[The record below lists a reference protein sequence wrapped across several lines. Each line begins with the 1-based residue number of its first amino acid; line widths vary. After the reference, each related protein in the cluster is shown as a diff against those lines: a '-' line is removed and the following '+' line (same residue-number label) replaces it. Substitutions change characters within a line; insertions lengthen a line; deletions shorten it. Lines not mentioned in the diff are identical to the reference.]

1 MKTSLIFP
9 PGWDI
14 TQPYLGLPALKA
26 YIENARHQASLH
38 DLNLELYDYLTS
50 RKGLAHAYNY
60 VTIDSD
66 DDIELLL
73 YNIRPSLLQEIETAK
88 QVLRSDDFFDEE
100 KRSTSFRVLDLA
112 LQAQQ
117 YAFPNMQLSLGRL
130 RVKVDTLTDDILQ
143 QHLASEDDALQLWY
157 RQYFIPTLEL
167 DRPDLI
173 GISIVNYDQLLPA
186 LILAKE
192 IKRRYN
198 SVHLTL
204 GGDIATRLAAPIIS
218 HPYVGKIIDSVVCG
232 EGEKSLLALL
242 DWLQNG
248 GDNRLLFDVPNL
260 CFKAEDGTVTRTQLA
275 EPVPC
280 HELPTPDF
288 TGLPLT
294 KYFAPRLVLP
304 VEAGR
309 GCYWN
314 KCGFCEE
321 VGKPYRHHSTDTVVK
336 HISDLASRYGTKYF
350 SFTDS
355 SMSPKFIKEF
365 SAELLAHEIEIY
377 WRALMRA
384 EAAFD
389 QITAAM
395 AAKAGCRMLL
405 IGVESTVPRIRDL
418 ICKGGSV
425 AQTTMILNNLE
436 DHEIWSHCYFMAG
449 LPTETVDEAM
459 ETVKYISENSAII
472 DSVGLSDFVAC
483 KGAPITERLSELKV
497 EIDECAVNPWTLH
510 FEHLQGNIMCIEKK
524 EIIHKAF
531 NEALSELK
539 TKVDVWLQLHVNHLF
554 LQIAFKG
561 RNSLTR
567 IIP

>member
-1 MKTSLIFP
+1 MKISLIFP

-26 YIENARHQASLH
+26 YIENACHQASLH
-38 DLNLELYDYLTS
+38 DLNLEFYDYLTS
-50 RKGLAHAYNY
+50 RKGLTNAYNFA
-60 VTIDSD
+60 TLDSD
-66 DDIELLL
+66 DDIERVLCT
-73 YNIRPSLLQEIETAK
+73 ICPSLLQEIEAAK

-112 LQAQQ
+112 FQVQQ

-130 RVKVDTLTDDILQ
+130 CVKGDALTDDSLQ
-143 QHLASEDDALQLWY
+143 QLLDSEDDALQLWY
-157 RQYFIPTLEL
+157 RDHFIPTLEL
-167 DRPDLI
+167 DRPNLI

-192 IKRRYN
+192 IKRRYD

-204 GGDIATRLAAPIIS
+204 GGDIATRLATPIIN
-218 HPYVGKIIDSVVCG
+218 HPYASKIVDSVVCG

-242 DWLQNG
+242 DWMQKG
-248 GDNRLLFDVPNL
+248 GDNRLLFDIPNL
-260 CFKAEDGTVTRTQLA
+260 CFRTEDGIITRTQLA

-280 HELPTPDF
+280 QALPTPDF

-321 VGKPYRHHSTDTVVK
+321 VGKPYRHHRADTVVK
-336 HISDLASRYGTKYF
+336 HISDLASRYGTTYF

-365 SAELLAHEIEIY
+365 STELLAQDIKIY
-377 WRALMRA
+377 WRALVRA
-384 EAAFD
+384 EASFD
-389 QITAAM
+389 YITATM
-395 AAKAGCRMLL
+395 ASEAGCRMLL
-405 IGVESTVPRIRDL
+405 IGVESTVQRIRDL

-425 AQTTMILNNLE
+425 AQTTMMLNILE
-436 DHEIWSHCYFMAG
+436 EQDIWTHCYFIAG

-459 ETVKYISENSAII
+459 ESVKYIRENYAII

-483 KGAPITERLSELKV
+483 KGAPITDRLSELHV
-497 EIDECAVNPWTLH
+497 EIDECATSPWTLH
-510 FEHLQGNIMCIEKK
+510 FAQLQGNIMGNEQK

-531 NEALSELK
+531 NEALSELR
-539 TKVDVWLQLHVNHLF
+539 TKVNIWLQLHVNHLF

-561 RNSLTR
+561 RKSLAR
-567 IIP
+567 VMP